1 MKSAAD
7 NKNASVVRRTIRHY
21 RGHRLKL
28 IYGVFIALSGTV
40 VSVGSGYTLKIL
52 VDDILLAGD
61 IRWIWPI
68 QLLFLL
74 LVFVSS
80 FLGVYSIKIFS
91 DICARVLDKIRG
103 GIFAHVLKTE
113 YLSFNQLSAG
123 AVLATIGY
131 GIDNIEGIISRG
143 IPEAASSII
152 GIAIYLSAMFV
163 IDWRLAL
170 LSLPVYPVLI
180 LINAHMQKKLH
191 AIQAANQLNRAKV
204 NNDIEEGFKC
214 RDNIWS
220 FNLFDYMN
228 QRFGASVGALHKN
241 HVRFK
246 VIVDILNRTSWMF
259 IMVPYQA
266 ILYGIGG
273 TWFILNGNPT
283 IGTLLIFANFT
294 NSLIGPVM
302 SLVNLS
308 SSVSMARAGYE
319 RIDKLTMMPCQ
330 KNHVYETRS
339 ALSDAVIE
347 FNSLSYRY
355 ASEGEAVFDEFSR
368 RFKQNSAT
376 ILWGPSGCGKSTLLK
391 LIYGFLYPEEKG
403 QIRLAD
409 MGDSWLRDGDWAY
422 LPQNP
427 YLFNLTLREN
437 FQIVNPEIDEEG
449 MWRLLDTVNL
459 KRKFE
464 NLENGLDFE
473 LVNSDKNLSGG
484 EHKRLCLAVFLAY
497 NAKVLLFDEPTANLD
512 NENSRLISEAFRR
525 VKAQGDKTLIIA
537 THDRN
542 LKDIGDE
549 LIEM

>member
-1 MKSAAD
+1 MKSEAC
-7 NKNASVVRRTIRHY
+7 NTNTSVVRRSIRY
-21 RGHRLKL
+21 FRGHRLKL
-28 IYGVFIALSGTV
+28 FCGVLIALAGTV
-40 VSVGSGYTLKIL
+40 VGVGSGYTLKIL

-74 LVFVSS
+74 FVFTSS
-80 FLGVYSIKIFS
+80 FLGVYSTKIFS
-91 DICARVLDKIRG
+91 GICARILDKIRG
-103 GIFAHVLKTE
+103 GIFAHVLKAD
-113 YLSFNQLSAG
+113 YLAFNQLSAG
-123 AVLATIGY
+123 AIHTTINY
-131 GIDNIEGIISRG
+131 GVDNLEGLISRG

-180 LINAHMQKKLH
+180 LINGYMQKKLH
-191 AIQAANQLNRAKV
+191 AIQAVNQRNRANV
-204 NNDIEEGFKC
+204 NNDIEEGIKC
-214 RDNIWS
+214 RDNIWA

-246 VIVDILNRTSWMF
+246 VIVNILNRTSWMF

-273 TWFILNGNPT
+273 SWFILNGNPT

-302 SLVNLS
+302 SLVNFN
-308 SSVSMARAGYE
+308 SSVSSARAGYE
-319 RIDKLTMMPCQ
+319 RIDELTALPRQ
-330 KNHVYETRS
+330 KNRVYDACA
-339 ALSDAVIE
+339 ALDGAVIE
-347 FNSLSYRY
+347 FNGLRY
-355 ASEGEAVFDEFSR
+355 QYGSGGEAVFDEFSR

-391 LIYGFLYPEEKG
+391 LIYGFLYPQEKG

-427 YLFNLTLREN
+427 YLFNITLREN
-437 FQIVNPEIDEEG
+437 FQIVNPEIEEEG

-459 KRKFE
+459 KRKFV
-464 NLENGLDFE
+464 NLENGLDYE

-497 NAKVLLFDEPTANLD
+497 NANILLFDEPTANLD
-512 NENSRLISEAFRR
+512 YENSRIISEAFRR
-525 VKAQGDKTLIIA
+525 VKARGDKTLIIA
-537 THDRN
+537 THDQN
-542 LKDIGDE
+542 LKSISDE
-549 LIEM
+549 LLEL